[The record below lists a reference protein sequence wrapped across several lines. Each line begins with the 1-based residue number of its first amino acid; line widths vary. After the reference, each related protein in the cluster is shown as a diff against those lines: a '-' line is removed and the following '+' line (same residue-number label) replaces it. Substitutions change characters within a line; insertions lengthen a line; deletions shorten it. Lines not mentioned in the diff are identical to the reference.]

1 MLVHAHGFA
10 VNRGIAV
17 HVEVELDVR
26 PGLPAF
32 SVIGLGAGA
41 GRDARE
47 RVQAAVLNSG
57 FTFPRR
63 RVTVNLAPAAT
74 SVSGPSFDLALAC
87 CVLAAEGEIDGSRLA
102 RVGLFA
108 QLGLGGGLRGCDSV
122 SAAAEIAGEVGL
134 AGLIVARQDL
144 KEARSASSVPV
155 AGLASLRDVASLLAR
170 ERGASRRARPASPR
184 VVRAHR
190 AADAGNDVAPRQPS
204 GDPRHGVARPPG
216 GAPPGAPLDHP
227 SESGESS
234 PVVPLRS
241 GRSRGSHGGHPTGR
255 PP

>member
-10 VNRGIAV
+10 VNRGLAE
-17 HVEVELDVR
+17 HVDVELDVR
-26 PGLPAF
+26 PGLPTF

-41 GRDARE
+41 ARDARE

-57 FTFPRR
+57 FGFPRR

-122 SAAAEIAGEVGL
+122 SAAAEVAEVVGL
-134 AGLIVARQDL
+134 AGLIVARRDL
-144 KEARSASSVPV
+144 KEARAASSVPV
-155 AGLASLRDVASLLAR
+155 AGLASLRDVAVLLAR
-170 ERGASRRARPASPR
+170 ESGAPRRARAAPSG
-184 VVRAHR
+184 VGRARR
-190 AADAGNDVAPRQPS
+190 AATAGTDASSRQRSGDQQNGGRTAPAARLEQPS
-204 GDPRHGVARPPG
+204 RNGD
-216 GAPPGAPLDHP
+216 AP
-227 SESGESS
+227 
-234 PVVPLRS
+234 PVVPLAS
-241 GRSRGSHGGHPTGR
+241 GRSRGSHGGRATGR